1 MPCTGRTTTEPV
13 EIESSAACE
22 GSKEANKAKTK
33 KNIFMMA
40 EISLAPKPAARYF
53 RIVGLISEE
62 TIQRVSDANDIVDLI
77 GSYFPLK
84 RAGTSFRALCPFHR
98 EKSPSFHVNPARQ
111 NYHCFGCGAGGG
123 VLRFVMEYEHLDF
136 PSAVRRLAQRAG
148 IPILEEASTA
158 DDQARHGLRQRLL
171 ALHAEAAAW
180 FHEQLLKS
188 ADAASARDY
197 LKSRGINS
205 GIAKS
210 WQLGYA
216 PDSWDALLAHLR
228 GRRFSREEIVQSGL
242 ASTKEEGNPGSAVYS
257 RFRNRVMFP
266 IRNDYG
272 EVIAFSGRILEADA
286 KAAKYVNSPETPLFT
301 KGRVL
306 YGLDKTKRDLI
317 EKNAAIVCEGQL
329 DLISAFEAGVRNVIA
344 PQGTAFTGD
353 QARLL
358 KRYVETVLLCFD
370 SDAAGKK
377 AAARSLPALLSQGL
391 IVKMVSLPEGEDPDS
406 LIRRSGPA
414 AFLEVVDNAT
424 DFFEHSLNEAFASG
438 ELNDSAGKS
447 RLVARIAPPLALVQD
462 AVLRETLL
470 GRIASRL
477 GLPQPAIRVA
487 MKAPAV
493 EQEETRMPTPDAI
506 EKLVLSAGMEMLC
519 RLALTSG
526 EVRTWLRNQNPLP
539 EFEAGASLVNKLA
552 HADYEDGNPPP
563 SLFLAQLTARE
574 ERLLSAM
581 DIHRSTPEPL
591 DRARQLVQGL
601 NIQQLSR
608 EIDGLKSRIADP
620 SVPPAE
626 RQKIQKQILDLTI
639 RVADV
644 RRPFLQ
650 A

>member
-1 MPCTGRTTTEPV
+1 M
-13 EIESSAACE
+13 
-22 GSKEANKAKTK
+22 
-33 KNIFMMA
+33 
-40 EISLAPKPAARYF
+40 
-53 RIVGLISEE
+53 GLISEE

-77 GSYFPLK
+77 SSYFPLK

-148 IPILEEASTA
+148 IPIIEEASTA
-158 DDQARHGLRQRLL
+158 EDHQKHGLRQRLL
-171 ALHAEAAAW
+171 ALHAEASTW
-180 FHEQLLKS
+180 FHDQLLKS
-188 ADAASARDY
+188 PDASQARDY
-197 LKSRGINS
+197 LKSRGLNS
-205 GIAKS
+205 TIAKS
-210 WQLGYA
+210 WQLGFA
-216 PDSWDALLAHLR
+216 PGSWDALLTHLR
-228 GRRFSREEIVQSGL
+228 GRRFTQEEILQSGL
-242 ASTKEEGNPGSAVYS
+242 ASSKDEPPSSGSTLYS

-317 EKNAAIVCEGQL
+317 EKNAAIVCEGQI
-329 DLISAFEAGVRNVIA
+329 DLISAFEAGIRNVIA

-391 IVKMVSLPEGEDPDS
+391 LVKIVTLPQGEDPDS
-406 LIRRSGPA
+406 LIRNSGPE
-414 AFLEVVDNAT
+414 AFLEVINNAT

-447 RLVARIAPPLALVQD
+447 RLVSRIAPPLALVQD
-462 AVLRETLL
+462 AVLRETIL
-470 GRIASRL
+470 GRTASRL
-477 GLPQPAIRVA
+477 GLPQGAIRVA
-487 MKAPAV
+487 MKAPSV
-493 EQEETRMPTPDAI
+493 EQDETQAQAPQQEEELT
-506 EKLVLSAGMEMLC
+506 LSAGMEMLC
-519 RLALTSG
+519 RLALTSQ
-526 EVRTWLRNQNPLP
+526 EVRSWLRTQNRLDD
-539 EFEAGASLVNKLA
+539 FEPGAVLVTKLA
-552 HADYEDGNPPP
+552 QADYEDESPPP
-563 SLFLAQLTARE
+563 PILLAQLTGAE
-574 ERLLSAM
+574 ERLISAM
-581 DIHRSTPEPL
+581 DIHRSTPTPL
-591 DRARQLVQGL
+591 DRAKQILQGL
-601 NIQQLSR
+601 SVQQLTR
-608 EIDGLKSRIADP
+608 EIEGLKSRIAI
-620 SVPPAE
+620 PAIPADE

>member
-1 MPCTGRTTTEPV
+1 
-13 EIESSAACE
+13 
-22 GSKEANKAKTK
+22 
-33 KNIFMMA
+33 
-40 EISLAPKPAARYF
+40 
-53 RIVGLISEE
+53 VGLISEE

-77 GSYFPLK
+77 SSYFPLK

-148 IPILEEASTA
+148 IPIIEEASTA
-158 DDQARHGLRQRLL
+158 EDHQKHGLRQRLL
-171 ALHAEAAAW
+171 ALHADASTW
-180 FHEQLLKS
+180 FHDQLLKS
-188 ADAASARDY
+188 PDASQARDY
-197 LKSRGINS
+197 LKSRGLNS
-205 GIAKS
+205 TIAKS
-210 WQLGYA
+210 WQLGFA
-216 PDSWDALLAHLR
+216 PGSWDALLTHLR
-228 GRRFSREEIVQSGL
+228 GRRFTQEEILQSGL
-242 ASTKEEGNPGSAVYS
+242 ASSKDEPPSSGSTLYS

-272 EVIAFSGRILEADA
+272 EVIAFSGRILEVDA

-317 EKNAAIVCEGQL
+317 EKNAAIVCEGQI
-329 DLISAFEAGVRNVIA
+329 DLISAFEAGIRNVIA

-391 IVKMVSLPEGEDPDS
+391 LVKIVTLPQGEDPDS
-406 LIRRSGPA
+406 LIRRSGPE
-414 AFLEVVDNAT
+414 AFLEVINNAT

-447 RLVARIAPPLALVQD
+447 RLVSRIAPPLALVQD
-462 AVLRETLL
+462 AVLRETIL
-470 GRIASRL
+470 GRTASRL
-477 GLPQPAIRVA
+477 GLPQGAIRAA
-487 MKAPAV
+487 MKAPSV
-493 EQEETRMPTPDAI
+493 EQDETQAQAPQQEEELT
-506 EKLVLSAGMEMLC
+506 LSAGMEMLC
-519 RLALTSG
+519 RLALTSQ
-526 EVRTWLRNQNPLP
+526 EVRSWLRTQIQLDD
-539 EFEAGASLVNKLA
+539 FEPGAVLVTKLA
-552 HADYEDGNPPP
+552 QADYEDEAPPP
-563 SLFLAQLTARE
+563 PTLLAQLTGAE
-574 ERLLSAM
+574 ERLISAM
-581 DIHRSTPEPL
+581 DIHRSTPTPL
-591 DRARQLVQGL
+591 DRAKQILQGL
-601 NIQQLSR
+601 SVQQLTR
-608 EIDGLKSRIADP
+608 EIEGLKSRIAN
-620 SVPPAE
+620 PAIPADE
-626 RQKIQKQILDLTI
+626 RQKFQKQILDLTI

>member
-1 MPCTGRTTTEPV
+1 M
-13 EIESSAACE
+13 
-22 GSKEANKAKTK
+22 
-33 KNIFMMA
+33 
-40 EISLAPKPAARYF
+40 
-53 RIVGLISEE
+53 GLISEE

-77 GSYFPLK
+77 SSYFPLK

-123 VLRFVMEYEHLDF
+123 ALRFVMEYEHLDF

-148 IPILEEASTA
+148 IPIVEEASTPE
-158 DDQARHGLRQRLL
+158 DHQKHGLRQRLL
-171 ALHAEAAAW
+171 ALHAEASSW
-180 FHEQLLKS
+180 FHDQLLKS
-188 ADAASARDY
+188 PDASQARDY
-197 LKSRGINS
+197 LKARGLNS
-205 GIAKS
+205 TIAKS
-210 WQLGYA
+210 WQLGFA
-216 PDSWDALLAHLR
+216 PSSWDALLIHLR
-228 GRRFSREEIVQSGL
+228 GRRFTKEEILQSGL
-242 ASTKEEGNPGSAVYS
+242 ASSKDDAPATANTLYS

-286 KAAKYVNSPETPLFT
+286 KAAKYVNSPETPLFS

-317 EKNAAIVCEGQL
+317 DKNAAIVCEGQI
-329 DLISAFEAGVRNVIA
+329 DLISSFEAGIRNVIA

-391 IVKMVSLPEGEDPDS
+391 LVKIVTLPQGEDPDS
-406 LIRRSGPA
+406 LIRHSGPE
-414 AFLEVVDNAT
+414 AFLQVVNNAT

-447 RLVARIAPPLALVQD
+447 RLVTRIAPPLALVQD
-462 AVLRETLL
+462 AVLRETIL
-470 GRIASRL
+470 GRTASRL
-477 GLPQPAIRVA
+477 GLPQAAIRVA
-487 MKAPAV
+487 MKVPSIESDETQAP
-493 EQEETRMPTPDAI
+493 QKEE
-506 EKLVLSAGMEMLC
+506 ELNLSAGMEMLC
-519 RLALTSG
+519 RLTLCSQ
-526 EVRTWLRNQNPLP
+526 EVRECIRTQERLDD
-539 EFEAGASLVNKLA
+539 FEPGAVLVTKLA
-552 HADYEDGNPPP
+552 QADYEDGAPLPPT
-563 SLFLAQLTARE
+563 LLAQLTSAE
-574 ERLLSAM
+574 ERLVSAM
-581 DIHRSTPEPL
+581 DIHRPTPAPL
-591 DRARQLVQGL
+591 DRARQILQGL
-601 NIQQLSR
+601 RVQQLTR
-608 EIDGLKSRIADP
+608 EIEGLKSRIAN
-620 SVPPAE
+620 PAIPAEE

>member
-1 MPCTGRTTTEPV
+1 M
-13 EIESSAACE
+13 
-22 GSKEANKAKTK
+22 
-33 KNIFMMA
+33 
-40 EISLAPKPAARYF
+40 EISLARTGAARYF
-53 RIVGLISEE
+53 PFVGLISEE

-84 RAGTSFRALCPFHR
+84 RAGTSFRAICPFHR

-148 IPILEEASTA
+148 IPILEETSTPE
-158 DDQARHGLRQRLL
+158 DQQRSGLRQRLL
-171 ALHAEAAAW
+171 ALHAESSAW
-180 FHEQLLKS
+180 FHDQLLKS
-188 ADAASARDY
+188 IDAAPARDY

-205 GIAKS
+205 SVAKA
-210 WQLGYA
+210 WQLGFA
-216 PDSWDALLAHLR
+216 PPSWDALLTHLR
-228 GRRFSREEIVQSGL
+228 GRRFSQEEIIQSGL
-242 ASTKEEGNPGSAVYS
+242 ASSKEDAKPGSAIYS

-266 IRNDYG
+266 ICNDYG

-301 KGRVL
+301 TGRVL

-329 DLISAFEAGVRNVIA
+329 DLISAFEAGIRNVIA

-391 IVKMVSLPEGEDPDS
+391 LVKVVALPEGEDPDS
-406 LIRRSGPA
+406 LIRRSGPT
-414 AFLEVVDNAT
+414 AFLEVVNQAT
-424 DFFEHSLNEAFASG
+424 DFFEHSVNEALASG

-447 RLVARIAPPLALVQD
+447 RLIARIAPPLTLVQD

-493 EQEETRMPTPDAI
+493 DQDDSQSPAHEAV
-506 EKLVLSAGMEMLC
+506 EKLNPTAGMEMLC
-519 RLALTSG
+519 RLALTSR
-526 EVRTWLRNQNPLP
+526 EVRAWLRGQNALP
-539 EFEAGASLVNKLA
+539 EFEDGAGLVNKIA
-552 HADYEDGNPPP
+552 QADYEDGATPP
-563 SLFLAQLTARE
+563 SLLTSQLTASE
-574 ERLLSAM
+574 ERLVSSM

-591 DRARQLVQGL
+591 DRAKQILQGL
-601 NIQQLSR
+601 TVQQLTR
-608 EIDGLKSRIADP
+608 EIDGLKSRIADGLL
-620 SVPPAE
+620 STDE
-626 RQKIQKQILDLTI
+626 RQKFQKQILDLTI

>member
-1 MPCTGRTTTEPV
+1 M
-13 EIESSAACE
+13 
-22 GSKEANKAKTK
+22 
-33 KNIFMMA
+33 
-40 EISLAPKPAARYF
+40 
-53 RIVGLISEE
+53 GLISEE

-77 GSYFPLK
+77 SSYFPLK

-148 IPILEEASTA
+148 IPIIEEASTA
-158 DDQARHGLRQRLL
+158 EDHQKHGLRQRLL
-171 ALHAEAAAW
+171 ALHAEASTW
-180 FHEQLLKS
+180 FHDQLLKS
-188 ADAASARDY
+188 PDASQARDY
-197 LKSRGINS
+197 FKSRGLNS
-205 GIAKS
+205 TIAKS
-210 WQLGYA
+210 WQLGFA
-216 PDSWDALLAHLR
+216 PGSWDALLTHLR
-228 GRRFSREEIVQSGL
+228 GRRFTQEEILQSGL
-242 ASTKEEGNPGSAVYS
+242 ASSKDEPPSSGSTLYS

-317 EKNAAIVCEGQL
+317 EKNTAIVCEGQI
-329 DLISAFEAGVRNVIA
+329 DLISAFEAGIRNVIA

-391 IVKMVSLPEGEDPDS
+391 LVKIVTLPQGEDPDS
-406 LIRRSGPA
+406 LIRRSGPE
-414 AFLEVVDNAT
+414 AFLEVINNAT

-447 RLVARIAPPLALVQD
+447 RLVSRIAPPLALVQD
-462 AVLRETLL
+462 AVLRETIL

-477 GLPQPAIRVA
+477 GLPQGAIRVA
-487 MKAPAV
+487 MKAPSV
-493 EQEETRMPTPDAI
+493 EQDETQAQAPQQEEELT
-506 EKLVLSAGMEMLC
+506 LSAGMEMLC
-519 RLALTSG
+519 RLALTSQ
-526 EVRTWLRNQNPLP
+526 EVRSWLRTQNRLDD
-539 EFEAGASLVNKLA
+539 FEPGAVLVTKLA
-552 HADYEDGNPPP
+552 QADYEDEAPPP
-563 SLFLAQLTARE
+563 PILLAQLTGAE
-574 ERLLSAM
+574 ERLISAM
-581 DIHRSTPEPL
+581 DIHRPTPTPL
-591 DRARQLVQGL
+591 DRAKQILQGL
-601 NIQQLSR
+601 SVQQLTR
-608 EIDGLKSRIADP
+608 EIEGLKSRIAN
-620 SVPPAE
+620 PAIPADE
-626 RQKIQKQILDLTI
+626 RQKFQKQILDLTI

>member
-1 MPCTGRTTTEPV
+1 M
-13 EIESSAACE
+13 
-22 GSKEANKAKTK
+22 
-33 KNIFMMA
+33 
-40 EISLAPKPAARYF
+40 
-53 RIVGLISEE
+53 GLISEE

-77 GSYFPLK
+77 SSYFPLK

-148 IPILEEASTA
+148 IPIIEEASTA
-158 DDQARHGLRQRLL
+158 EDHQKHGLRQRLL
-171 ALHAEAAAW
+171 ALHAEASTW
-180 FHEQLLKS
+180 FHDQLLKS
-188 ADAASARDY
+188 PDASQARDY
-197 LKSRGINS
+197 LKSRGLNS
-205 GIAKS
+205 TIAKS
-210 WQLGYA
+210 WQLGFA
-216 PDSWDALLAHLR
+216 PGSWDALLTHLR
-228 GRRFSREEIVQSGL
+228 GRRFTQEEILQSGL
-242 ASTKEEGNPGSAVYS
+242 ASSKDEPPRSGSTLYS

-272 EVIAFSGRILEADA
+272 EVIAFSGRILEVDA

-317 EKNAAIVCEGQL
+317 EKNAAIVCEGQI
-329 DLISAFEAGVRNVIA
+329 DLISAFEAGIRNVIA

-391 IVKMVSLPEGEDPDS
+391 LVKIVTLPQGEDPDS
-406 LIRRSGPA
+406 LIRRSGPE
-414 AFLEVVDNAT
+414 AFLEVINNAT

-447 RLVARIAPPLALVQD
+447 RLVSRIAPPLALVQD
-462 AVLRETLL
+462 AVLRETIL
-470 GRIASRL
+470 GRTASRL
-477 GLPQPAIRVA
+477 GLPQGAIRVA
-487 MKAPAV
+487 MKAPSV
-493 EQEETRMPTPDAI
+493 EQDETQAQAPQQEEELT
-506 EKLVLSAGMEMLC
+506 LSAGMEMLC
-519 RLALTSG
+519 RLALTSQ
-526 EVRTWLRNQNPLP
+526 EVRSWLRTQIQLDD
-539 EFEAGASLVNKLA
+539 FEAGAVLVTKLSQ
-552 HADYEDGNPPP
+552 ADYEDEAPPP
-563 SLFLAQLTARE
+563 PTLLAQLTGAE
-574 ERLLSAM
+574 ERLISAM
-581 DIHRSTPEPL
+581 DIHRPTPTPL
-591 DRARQLVQGL
+591 DRAKQILQGL
-601 NIQQLSR
+601 SVQQLTR
-608 EIDGLKSRIADP
+608 EIEGLKSRIAN
-620 SVPPAE
+620 PAIPADE

-639 RVADV
+639 RVSDV

>member
-1 MPCTGRTTTEPV
+1 M
-13 EIESSAACE
+13 
-22 GSKEANKAKTK
+22 
-33 KNIFMMA
+33 
-40 EISLAPKPAARYF
+40 
-53 RIVGLISEE
+53 GLISEE

-77 GSYFPLK
+77 SSYFPLK

-148 IPILEEASTA
+148 IPIIEEASTA
-158 DDQARHGLRQRLL
+158 EDHQKHGLRQRLL
-171 ALHAEAAAW
+171 ALHADASTW
-180 FHEQLLKS
+180 FHDQLLKS
-188 ADAASARDY
+188 PDASQARDY
-197 LKSRGINS
+197 LKSRGLNS
-205 GIAKS
+205 TIAKS
-210 WQLGYA
+210 WQLGFA
-216 PDSWDALLAHLR
+216 PGSWDALLTHLR
-228 GRRFSREEIVQSGL
+228 GRRFTQEEILQSGL
-242 ASTKEEGNPGSAVYS
+242 ASSKDEPPSSGSTLYS

-272 EVIAFSGRILEADA
+272 EVIAFSGRILEVDA

-317 EKNAAIVCEGQL
+317 EKNAAIVCEGQI
-329 DLISAFEAGVRNVIA
+329 DLISAFEAGIRNVIA

-391 IVKMVSLPEGEDPDS
+391 LVKIVTLPQGDDPDS
-406 LIRRSGPA
+406 LIRSSGPE
-414 AFLEVVDNAT
+414 AFLEVINNAT

-447 RLVARIAPPLALVQD
+447 RLVSRIAPPLALVQD
-462 AVLRETLL
+462 AVLRETIL
-470 GRIASRL
+470 GRTASRL
-477 GLPQPAIRVA
+477 GLPQGAIRVA
-487 MKAPAV
+487 MKAPSV
-493 EQEETRMPTPDAI
+493 EQDETQAQAPQQEEELT
-506 EKLVLSAGMEMLC
+506 LSAGMEMLC
-519 RLALTSG
+519 RLALTSQ
-526 EVRTWLRNQNPLP
+526 EVRSWLRTQNRLDD
-539 EFEAGASLVNKLA
+539 FEPGAVLVTKLA
-552 HADYEDGNPPP
+552 QADYEDEAPPP
-563 SLFLAQLTARE
+563 PILLAQLTGAE
-574 ERLLSAM
+574 ERLISAM
-581 DIHRSTPEPL
+581 DIHRPTPTPL
-591 DRARQLVQGL
+591 DRAKQILQGL
-601 NIQQLSR
+601 SVQQLTR
-608 EIDGLKSRIADP
+608 EIEGLKSRIAN
-620 SVPPAE
+620 PAIPADE
-626 RQKIQKQILDLTI
+626 RQKFQKQILDLTI

>member
-1 MPCTGRTTTEPV
+1 
-13 EIESSAACE
+13 
-22 GSKEANKAKTK
+22 
-33 KNIFMMA
+33 
-40 EISLAPKPAARYF
+40 
-53 RIVGLISEE
+53 VGLISEE

-148 IPILEEASTA
+148 IPILEETSTPE
-158 DDQARHGLRQRLL
+158 DQQRSGLRQRLL
-171 ALHAEAAAW
+171 ALHAESSAW
-180 FHEQLLKS
+180 FHDQLLKS
-188 ADAASARDY
+188 IDAAPARDY

-205 GIAKS
+205 GVAKS
-210 WQLGYA
+210 WQLGFA
-216 PDSWDALLAHLR
+216 PASWDSLVTHLR
-228 GRRFSREEIVQSGL
+228 GRRFSQEEIIQSGL
-242 ASTKEEGNPGSAVYS
+242 ASSKEDGRPVSTIYS

-266 IRNDYG
+266 ICNDYG

-317 EKNAAIVCEGQL
+317 EKNTAIVCEGQL
-329 DLISAFEAGVRNVIA
+329 DLISAFEAGIRNVIA

-391 IVKMVSLPEGEDPDS
+391 LVKVVTLPEGEDPDS

-414 AFLEVVDNAT
+414 AFLEVVNHAT
-424 DFFEHSLNEAFASG
+424 DFFEHSVNEAFASG

-447 RLVARIAPPLALVQD
+447 RLIARIAPPLTLVQD

-493 EQEETRMPTPDAI
+493 DQEDTQSPAPEAV
-506 EKLVLSAGMEMLC
+506 EKLTLSAGMEMLC
-519 RLALTSG
+519 RLALTSN
-526 EVRTWLRNQNPLP
+526 EVRAWLRSQSALP
-539 EFEAGASLVNKLA
+539 EFEDGASLVNKLA
-552 HADYEDGNPPP
+552 QADYEDGAPPP
-563 SLFLAQLTARE
+563 SIFISQLTASE
-574 ERLLSAM
+574 ERLVSGM

-591 DRARQLVQGL
+591 DRAHQILQGL
-601 NIQQLSR
+601 RIQQLTR
-608 EIDGLKSRIADP
+608 EIDGLKSRIADTSIP
-620 SVPPAE
+620 VAE

>member
-1 MPCTGRTTTEPV
+1 M
-13 EIESSAACE
+13 
-22 GSKEANKAKTK
+22 
-33 KNIFMMA
+33 
-40 EISLAPKPAARYF
+40 
-53 RIVGLISEE
+53 GLISEE

-77 GSYFPLK
+77 SSYFPLK

-148 IPILEEASTA
+148 IPIIEEASTA
-158 DDQARHGLRQRLL
+158 EDHQKHGLRQRLL
-171 ALHAEAAAW
+171 ALHADASTW
-180 FHEQLLKS
+180 FHDQLLKS
-188 ADAASARDY
+188 PDASQARDY
-197 LKSRGINS
+197 FKSRGLNS
-205 GIAKS
+205 TIAKS
-210 WQLGYA
+210 WQLGFA
-216 PDSWDALLAHLR
+216 PGSWDALLTHLR
-228 GRRFSREEIVQSGL
+228 GRRFTQEEILQSGL
-242 ASTKEEGNPGSAVYS
+242 ASSKDEPPSSGSTLYS

-317 EKNAAIVCEGQL
+317 EKNAAIVCEGQI
-329 DLISAFEAGVRNVIA
+329 DLISAFEAGIRNVIA

-391 IVKMVSLPEGEDPDS
+391 LVKIVTLPQGEDPDS
-406 LIRRSGPA
+406 LIRRSGPE
-414 AFLEVVDNAT
+414 AFLEVINNAT

-447 RLVARIAPPLALVQD
+447 RLVSRIAPPLALVQD
-462 AVLRETLL
+462 AVLRETIL
-470 GRIASRL
+470 GRTASRL
-477 GLPQPAIRVA
+477 GLPQGAIRVA
-487 MKAPAV
+487 MKAPSV
-493 EQEETRMPTPDAI
+493 EQDETQAQAPQQEEELT
-506 EKLVLSAGMEMLC
+506 LSAGMEMLC
-519 RLALTSG
+519 RLALTSQ
-526 EVRTWLRNQNPLP
+526 EVRSWLRTQNRLDD
-539 EFEAGASLVNKLA
+539 FEPGAVLVTKLA
-552 HADYEDGNPPP
+552 QADYEDEAPPP
-563 SLFLAQLTARE
+563 PTLLAQLTGAE
-574 ERLLSAM
+574 ERLISAM
-581 DIHRSTPEPL
+581 DIHRPTPTPL
-591 DRARQLVQGL
+591 DRAKQILQGL
-601 NIQQLSR
+601 SVQQLTR
-608 EIDGLKSRIADP
+608 EIEGLKSRIAN
-620 SVPPAE
+620 PAIPADE